1 MLPAAGYPKKP
12 SKFYIR
18 IACKCTMR
26 KWTNWMHIELR
37 EIQDNNYEKINLIKV
52 LSKKKQK
59 KREAQIKPIV
69 YKRKILVGYPN
80 NYKAPSI
87 LIAFLFQ
94 NFSHVQKGE

>member
-1 MLPAAGYPKKP
+1 
-12 SKFYIR
+12 
-18 IACKCTMR
+18 
-26 KWTNWMHIELR
+26 MHIELR

-94 NFSHVQKGE
+94 NFSHVQKGEWMPIIIELAACHSWTRRVKLWLR

>member
-52 LSKKKQK
+52 LSKKK
-59 KREAQIKPIV
+59 
-69 YKRKILVGYPN
+69 
-80 NYKAPSI
+80 
-87 LIAFLFQ
+87 
-94 NFSHVQKGE
+94 KGERHKLNQLSTKEKSLLGIPITIRPLQF